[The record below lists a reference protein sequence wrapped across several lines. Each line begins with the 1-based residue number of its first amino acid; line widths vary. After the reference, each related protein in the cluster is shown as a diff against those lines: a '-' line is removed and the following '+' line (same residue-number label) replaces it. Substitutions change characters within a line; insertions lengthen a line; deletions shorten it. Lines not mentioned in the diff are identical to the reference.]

1 MVCADN
7 EILCV
12 SSAKIVLKVKFHPES
27 KGFTSFVYF
36 IIFSVYLHQKR
47 YKIATNNTYFTKI
60 SFAIIHYGCMGFFLS
75 KIQTTNF
82 FLIII
87 VVYKITLK
95 FCCLKIHFSY
105 AYGFCV
111 RNVLCCS
118 LSYTTSIS
126 CCLCLRDGS
135 YQETELLNGLF
146 IYLFILFDTYMK

>member
-1 MVCADN
+1 MCADN

-36 IIFSVYLHQKR
+36 IIFSVYLHLKR

-60 SFAIIHYGCMGFFLS
+60 SFAIVHYGCMGFFLS

-95 FCCLKIHFSY
+95 FCCLKIHFLMPMDSVLEMC
-105 AYGFCV
+105 FVVHWVILLPFHVVCV
-111 RNVLCCS
+111 SEMEATKRQNC
-118 LSYTTSIS
+118 
-126 CCLCLRDGS
+126 
-135 YQETELLNGLF
+135 
-146 IYLFILFDTYMK
+146 